1 MGFNRTFN
9 STTMY
14 GRRNVAVATLGSI
27 ASFVM
32 YKKLSGSPKV
42 KLPVLF
48 VIVIVIRNPRYP
60 SIYIYKID
68 KHQHCMPAYIR

>member
-14 GRRNVAVATLGSI
+14 GRRNVAVATIGSI

-32 YKKLSGSPKV
+32 YKKFAGSSKV
-42 KLPVLF
+42 KLPVIF
-48 VIVIVIRNPRYP
+48 VIVIVV
-60 SIYIYKID
+60 
-68 KHQHCMPAYIR
+68 

>member
-14 GRRNVAVATLGSI
+14 GRRHVAVATIGSI

-68 KHQHCMPAYIR
+68 KHQHCMPTYIR

>member
-14 GRRNVAVATLGSI
+14 GRRNVAVATIGSI

-32 YKKLSGSPKV
+32 YKKFAGPSKV
-42 KLPVLF
+42 KLPVIF
-48 VIVIVIRNPRYP
+48 VIVIVV
-60 SIYIYKID
+60 
-68 KHQHCMPAYIR
+68 

>member
-48 VIVIVIRNPRYP
+48 VTVIVVRILRYL
-60 SIYIYKID
+60 SIHIYKID
-68 KHQHCMPAYIR
+68 KHHYCMATYIR

>member
-14 GRRNVAVATLGSI
+14 GRRNVAVATIGSI

-32 YKKLSGSPKV
+32 YKKFSGSSKV
-42 KLPVLF
+42 KLTVLF
-48 VIVIVIRNPRYP
+48 VIVITVQTLRYL
-60 SIYIYKID
+60 SIYSYKID
-68 KHQHCMPAYIR
+68 KHQYCMATYIR

>member
-9 STTMY
+9 SVTMY

-27 ASFVM
+27 ASFVV
-32 YKKLSGSPKV
+32 YKKFSGSSKV

-48 VIVIVIRNPRYP
+48 LIVIVVRILRYL
-60 SIYIYKID
+60 KT
-68 KHQHCMPAYIR
+68 R

>member
-14 GRRNVAVATLGSI
+14 GRRNVAVATIGSI

-32 YKKLSGSPKV
+32 YKKFSGSSKV
-42 KLPVLF
+42 KLPVVF
-48 VIVIVIRNPRYP
+48 VIVIVVRILRYI

-68 KHQHCMPAYIR
+68 KHQYCMATYIR

>member
-14 GRRNVAVATLGSI
+14 GRRNVAVATIGSI

-32 YKKLSGSPKV
+32 YKKFAGSSKV
-42 KLPVLF
+42 KLPLLF
-48 VIVIVIRNPRYP
+48 VIVIVVRILRYL

-68 KHQHCMPAYIR
+68 KHHYCMATYIR